1 MHIASHDTAFGWA
14 GRVARVPRH
23 YGRVSLFWLALA
35 CFAAPPVQAADAS
48 RQADAPVLI
57 LQKIQVAARELDYSG
72 VFTYQQ
78 GSSLQSTRIVHIV
91 DGTGERERLEML
103 DGEPREFLRH
113 NDSVQCLVPDKK
125 LIIMESRRG
134 DRFPGLLIGDG
145 KNIPAYYSVKRA
157 KSLSRIAGRECAMIE
172 LIPKDSYRYGYRFCA
187 DTKTNLLLKAQ
198 ILGKQSNIID
208 QISFSSVLAGEKV
221 SAEQLATSWNTQGWR
236 VLEVPVQLT
245 DLTKSGWRIPAPP
258 GFETISQVS
267 LPMKSGKQVS
277 QLVLSDGLAAI
288 SVFIEPFEQ
297 SDDQTL
303 PKGAARKGAMSIY
316 GTRIGDHW
324 MTVIGEVPAATLRD
338 IADRT
343 EYVPLTSTK

>member
-1 MHIASHDTAFGWA
+1 MRIASHDTAFGWA
-14 GRVARVPRH
+14 GRAAQAAWH
-23 YGRVSLFWLALA
+23 YGRISLFWLALA
-35 CFAAPPVQAADAS
+35 CCVVPSVQAADAP
-48 RQADAPVLI
+48 RQPDASVML
-57 LQKIQVAARELDYSG
+57 LQKIQAAARELDYSG

-103 DGEPREFLRH
+103 DGKPREFLRH
-113 NDSVQCLVPDKK
+113 NDIVQCLVPEKK
-125 LIIMESRRG
+125 LIIIENRRG

-145 KNIPAYYSVKRA
+145 KNISAYYVVKRA
-157 KSLSRIAGRECAMIE
+157 KSLSRIAGRECTMIE
-172 LIPKDSYRYGYRFCA
+172 LTPKDSYRYGYRFCA
-187 DTKTNLLLKAQ
+187 DTKTSLLLKAQ
-198 ILGKQSNIID
+198 ILGKHRNIID
-208 QISFSSVLAGEKV
+208 QISFSSVLSGEKV

-236 VLEVPVQLT
+236 VLQAPVQLS
-245 DLTKSGWRIPAPP
+245 DLAKSGWRIPAPP

-267 LPMKSGKQVS
+267 LSMKSGKQVS

-303 PKGAARKGAMSIY
+303 PKGAAREGAMNIY